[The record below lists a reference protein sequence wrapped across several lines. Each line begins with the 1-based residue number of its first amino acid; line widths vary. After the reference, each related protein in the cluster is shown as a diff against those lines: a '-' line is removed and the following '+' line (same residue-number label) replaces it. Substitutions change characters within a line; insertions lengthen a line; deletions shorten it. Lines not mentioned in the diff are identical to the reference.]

1 MRLPCINTY
10 WGFGQTGF
18 VMFIHISDHI
28 QSKDDPP
35 KKTHNMNN
43 FHPNRAVQDQLAF
56 LGTEDPKT
64 VAAVAVSS
72 EWENVLIK
80 KERTGSIFSPPLGF
94 VKLVFPFLNKVVL
107 AVALRSDQWEAFN
120 CQTKLPSV
128 ATPTSSLPDC

>member
-18 VMFIHISDHI
+18 VVFIYISDHI

-35 KKTHNMNN
+35 KKATPHNMNN
-43 FHPNRAVQDQLAF
+43 FHPNGAVQDQLAF

-72 EWENVLIK
+72 ERENVLIK
-80 KERTGSIFSPPLGF
+80 KERTGTIFLSLH
-94 VKLVFPFLNKVVL
+94 LVLLN
-107 AVALRSDQWEAFN
+107 
-120 CQTKLPSV
+120 
-128 ATPTSSLPDC
+128 